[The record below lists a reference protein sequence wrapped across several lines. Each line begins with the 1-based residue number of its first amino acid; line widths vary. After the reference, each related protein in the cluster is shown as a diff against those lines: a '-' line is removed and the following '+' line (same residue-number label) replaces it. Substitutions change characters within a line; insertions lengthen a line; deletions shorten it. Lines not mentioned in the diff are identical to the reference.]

1 MLSKE
6 SLKEFTKKN
15 QTIEKNIV
23 REYIQHIFLSFLY
36 KIPFSEKLLFKGGT
50 AMRVIYGSP
59 RFSEDLDF
67 TGQNIFQY
75 RIIDDIFIEVMSEIE
90 KIGIDISLKEAKPTT
105 GGYLGIIHYN
115 LYDFSEDMKFE
126 VSLRRGKKLK
136 KEITT
141 IVNDFIPAY
150 TMVHLSSKEITRGKI
165 AALIDRKKPRDFYDF
180 YYILRHPEL
189 HCYIEKQ
196 ILIKVKN
203 ILRET
208 QIDFKKELSIL
219 LPVSHHLILKD
230 FKSILIR
237 EIDKNILN

>member
-6 SLKEFTKKN
+6 NLKEFTNKY
-15 QTIEKNIV
+15 QTIEKNVV
-23 REYIQHIFLSFLY
+23 REYIQHLFLSLLY
-36 KIPFSEKLLFKGGT
+36 KIASSEKLLFKGGT
-50 AMRVIYGSP
+50 AMRIIYQSP

-75 RIIDDIFIEVMSEIE
+75 RIIDDIFIDVISEIE
-90 KIGIDISLKEAKPTT
+90 KIGIDISLQEAKPTT
-105 GGYLGIIHYN
+105 GGYLGIIHYS
-115 LYDFSEDMKFE
+115 LYNFSEDMKFE
-126 VSLRRGKKLK
+126 VSLRKGKELK

-141 IVNDFIPAY
+141 IINDFIPAY
-150 TMVHLSSKEITRGKI
+150 TMVHLSPEEIIEGKI

-189 HCYIEKQ
+189 HRYIEKE

-203 ILRET
+203 ILNEI

-237 EIDKNILN
+237 EIEKNI